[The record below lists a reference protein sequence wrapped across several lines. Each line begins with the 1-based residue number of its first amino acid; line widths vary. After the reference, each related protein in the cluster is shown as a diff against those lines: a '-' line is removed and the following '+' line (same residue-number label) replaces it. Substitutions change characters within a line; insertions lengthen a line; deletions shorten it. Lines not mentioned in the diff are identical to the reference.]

1 MQKSASTTR
10 SMQVVITSLQHTSE
24 ANISMHSGLLPWTLL
39 WHPYFRSCFRRVR
52 HDSAEYK
59 DFIATSIID
68 FWEQKCHLSS
78 LRGRDKKIIGQ
89 FYLKQLLTNMP
100 IYQLAKFL
108 LQSSIQHEL
117 ILFKSSTV
125 ISAAHYSWTATLTLH
140 RQTQEGTEFVKS
152 ILSFIPHT
160 ARAKV
165 QALNQTRNLQ
175 EP

>member
-1 MQKSASTTR
+1 
-10 SMQVVITSLQHTSE
+10 MQVVITSLQHTRE
-24 ANISMHSGLLPWTLL
+24 ANISMRSGLLPWTLL

-59 DFIATSIID
+59 DFIATSIIN

-78 LRGRDKKIIGQ
+78 LRRRDKKIIGQ

-125 ISAAHYSWTATLTLH
+125 ISAAHYSWNSYADPSETDSRGHRVCKINTFLH
-140 RQTQEGTEFVKS
+140 STDCESQSPDPES
-152 ILSFIPHT
+152 
-160 ARAKV
+160 
-165 QALNQTRNLQ
+165 N
-175 EP
+175 